1 MKYVYYALN
10 KLLCKGFEKHMNLNN
25 EHKLHVIS
33 FEFVNMRYEYPD
45 SYDMNA
51 KYTLCDD
58 NGNTQQ
64 FPVHGLD
71 QDVAKRLLKNTLLK
85 NKDTG
90 KAIYN
95 IRIGRSKK
103 NQVRFLVSR
112 IELEGT
118 RAYRER
124 NCYKGS
130 MSI

>member
-1 MKYVYYALN
+1 MKYIYYAIN
-10 KLLCKGFEKHMNLNN
+10 RFIYKRFENHMSLNN
-25 EHKLHVIS
+25 GHKLHVTAI
-33 FEFVNMRYEYPD
+33 EFVNMRYEYFD

-64 FPVHGLD
+64 FPIHGLD

>member
-10 KLLCKGFEKHMNLNN
+10 KLLCKAFEKHMPLNN
-25 EHKLHVIS
+25 GDKMHVIAI
-33 FEFVNMRYEYPD
+33 EFVNMRYEHPYSNGID
-45 SYDMNA
+45 A
-51 KYTLCDD
+51 RYTLCDD

-64 FPVHGLD
+64 FTVHGLD
-71 QDVAKRLLKNTLLK
+71 PLATKRVLKSTLLK

-95 IRIGRSKK
+95 IRIGRAKE
-103 NQVRFLVSR
+103 NQVSVLISKV
-112 IELEGT
+112 ELEGT
-118 RAYRER
+118 RSYRER